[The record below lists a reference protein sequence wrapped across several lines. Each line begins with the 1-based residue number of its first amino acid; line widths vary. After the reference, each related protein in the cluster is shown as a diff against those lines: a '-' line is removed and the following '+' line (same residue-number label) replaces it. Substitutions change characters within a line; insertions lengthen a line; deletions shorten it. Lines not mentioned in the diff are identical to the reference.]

1 MLRLKKTTVLFGL
14 LVLFHTILGS
24 VVYPQEEEKQRQEKL
39 QEPRKLPLASLVH
52 LKGIVE
58 IKADEKADWQEALAS
73 MELEPNNILKTEIES
88 YVMITFF
95 DGSKVRVEENTIVT
109 IKKLHAALNE
119 KGEFEQGNIGISVI
133 LGEVTTKIEKI
144 KMKERVFE
152 IESPSSLI
160 GVRGTFFTVK
170 VDRAK
175 KTHVMVLRGKVSV
188 KNVQVKTLQK
198 VKEVMVGNG
207 QGIEVE
213 RGEFPSK
220 MRKLSNQEISKL
232 EKREDQMKR
241 DEEQTV
247 FKW

>member
-95 DGSKVRVEENTIVT
+95 DGSKVRVEENTIIAV
-109 IKKLHAALNE
+109 KELRANLDE
-119 KGEFEQGNIGISVI
+119 KGEFEQGNI
-133 LGEVTTKIEKI
+133 
-144 KMKERVFE
+144 
-152 IESPSSLI
+152 
-160 GVRGTFFTVK
+160 
-170 VDRAK
+170 
-175 KTHVMVLRGKVSV
+175 
-188 KNVQVKTLQK
+188 
-198 VKEVMVGNG
+198 
-207 QGIEVE
+207 
-213 RGEFPSK
+213 
-220 MRKLSNQEISKL
+220 
-232 EKREDQMKR
+232 
-241 DEEQTV
+241 
-247 FKW
+247 

>member
-1 MLRLKKTTVLFGL
+1 
-14 LVLFHTILGS
+14 
-24 VVYPQEEEKQRQEKL
+24 
-39 QEPRKLPLASLVH
+39 
-52 LKGIVE
+52 
-58 IKADEKADWQEALAS
+58 
-73 MELEPNNILKTEIES
+73 
-88 YVMITFF
+88 
-95 DGSKVRVEENTIVT
+95 
-109 IKKLHAALNE
+109 
-119 KGEFEQGNIGISVI
+119 
-133 LGEVTTKIEKI
+133 
-144 KMKERVFE
+144 
-152 IESPSSLI
+152 
-160 GVRGTFFTVK
+160 
-170 VDRAK
+170 
-175 KTHVMVLRGKVSV
+175 MVLRGKVSV